1 MKKRLL
7 SESSVRKFMK
17 LANIQSLTENF
28 LDETEGL
35 EETQDV
41 TEEVTEE
48 IAEEGMG
55 GVYARD
61 DEAMEGELDAP
72 MDDAPMDDAPVDDA
86 PMDDAPMDDAPAGE
100 TVSIDVEQLV
110 NDIVGALNAQGADVS
125 MDSDDAGDLD
135 ADLASDEP
143 PAMEDEEA
151 PMMEDDMAP
160 MMEEDSLEEQAAD
173 EDMVAEVT
181 RRVAQRILQTQTSG
195 S

>member
-72 MDDAPMDDAPVDDA
+72 VDDAPVDDA

>member
-61 DEAMEGELDAP
+61 DEAMEGEL
-72 MDDAPMDDAPVDDA
+72 DA